1 MNVKEWLDTLDIGLV
16 TYDIYKEE
24 FKYYGELPSIPRDYF
39 LPIAGFDII
48 NDDTCKL
55 VLDSLKAE
63 NKRIDKKYTKEE
75 QESESREYNTDCF
88 FISLNAGQVFD
99 FLFGKK
105 KYIWD
110 KNGFNAPASIQA
122 CLDAFLFDFWNYLR
136 EEITFDELKASAK
149 ELNDAYEKYCIG
161 GDLK

>member
-24 FKYYGELPSIPRDYF
+24 FKCYGELPSIPRDYF

-88 FISLNAGQVFD
+88 FISLLGRYLIFCLVKRNIFGTKMALMHLQVFR
-99 FLFGKK
+99 LVLMLSCLIFG
-105 KYIWD
+105 I
-110 KNGFNAPASIQA
+110 I
-122 CLDAFLFDFWNYLR
+122 
-136 EEITFDELKASAK
+136 
-149 ELNDAYEKYCIG
+149 
-161 GDLK
+161 